1 MTLFRMRFVANYSPN
16 TRNGRR
22 QAPNRESAFED
33 GPIGCIVDRRGAWKD
48 RDGVARKMSGEH
60 CHAVLRKWVIDGTHS
75 SGELMRRRV
84 RGQWQYRRLTAEE
97 KVDYYSAR
105 QY

>member
-1 MTLFRMRFVANYSPN
+1 
-16 TRNGRR
+16 
-22 QAPNRESAFED
+22 
-33 GPIGCIVDRRGAWKD
+33 
-48 RDGVARKMSGEH
+48 MSGEH